1 MAPKQGLN
9 IGDTDALLK
18 SLGIP
23 QQPKTF
29 ADLAQTYGKGLLS
42 GEGPAAKTFIPPVK
56 NMEQMFGKPKTQ
68 GDKLLQFLGD
78 IPLTALEGGRL
89 ATGGIGM
96 FTNPGGN
103 ILADY
108 LNQLTPEEFE
118 KRTGGL
124 GAGPEMFLPDDQTSS
139 IPGSDI
145 FTDEG
150 QSKLASETS
159 KALENLIGKSVG
171 DVGAFDPQGEV
182 DQATID
188 KLQEEAKSKPS
199 EVNTSEVIDTSF
211 DSDFDADLADSTGAA
226 DGEVEGADTPAKKAT
241 VKALDEFLKE
251 ARPGVSPKTF
261 DEYINEFGEATGLD
275 VSGEP
280 DTKQALMSFGL
291 ALMQNRAGKG
301 FNISNILKA
310 TGEAGEAAMPDFR
323 KAVAKAEAIRAKAGS
338 YALSRKKEDQEKA
351 MKKDDYFI
359 IPRTGKGILGI
370 AANLGKG
377 NLKSLNSYELNNL
390 MNNPDFEEQ
399 FEVID
404 KDTYVD
410 LAKTAMTAD
419 GKKKLY
425 QSGSE
430 SIPLFAGADKELSY
444 RVQLPDMNVAP
455 QGTNP
460 VFIDNKDRLKSLIG
474 DMEKGVVNQVK
485 QFDQLAKLLSQTDI
499 TITDQLRS
507 TVVQTARNFGI
518 NIAPDTDPVQQIK
531 TILTRIQATNA
542 SDILQEAGKT
552 LSDRDR
558 ELVRDI
564 VGDVNFLQGD
574 EKELVR
580 KLGNIFNLIVGKG
593 RANIESAY
601 NTLEAQGIFLRN
613 KKKGMSKT
621 KDAEGDLYTID

>member
-18 SLGIP
+18 SLNLP
-23 QQPKTF
+23 SQPKTF
-29 ADLAQTYGKGLLS
+29 SELAKMYGQGLFS
-42 GEGPAAKTFIPPVK
+42 GTGPAAKTFIPPVK
-56 NMEQMFGKPKTQ
+56 NMEQMFGTPKTQ
-68 GDKLLQFLGD
+68 GGKLLQFLGD

-89 ATGGIGM
+89 ATGGIGAL
-96 FTNPGGN
+96 TNPGGN
-103 ILADY
+103 IIADY
-108 LNQLTPEEFE
+108 LAQVTPEEFE

-139 IPGSDI
+139 IAGSDI
-145 FTDEG
+145 FTQEG
-150 QSKLASETS
+150 QDKLASETNE
-159 KALENLIGKSVG
+159 ALKNLIGKSVG
-171 DVGAFDPQGEV
+171 DVSAFDPQGEV

-188 KLQEEAKSKPS
+188 KLKKEGKDKSS
-199 EVNTSEVIDTSF
+199 EVSTSEVIDTSF
-211 DSDFDADLADSTGAA
+211 DSDFDADEDTTTK
-226 DGEVEGADTPAKKAT
+226 VEGADTPAKKAT
-241 VKALDEFLKE
+241 VKALDAFLAE
-251 ARPGVSPKTF
+251 ARPGIKPGKYE
-261 DEYINEFGEATGLD
+261 DYIKEFGEATGLD

-301 FNISNILKA
+301 FDISKIL
-310 TGEAGEAAMPDFR
+310 TSVGEAGEAAMPAFS
-323 KAVAKAEAIRAKAGS
+323 KAVSEAKAIRAKAGS

-351 MKKDDYFI
+351 MKREDYFI

-377 NLKSLNSYELNNL
+377 NLESLNSYELNNL
-390 MNNPDFEEQ
+390 MNNSDFTEQ

-404 KDTYVD
+404 KDTYVS

-474 DMEKGVVNQVK
+474 DMEKGVANQVK
-485 QFDQLAKLLSQTDI
+485 QFDQLAKLLNQTDI

-601 NTLEAQGIFLRN
+601 STLESQGIFLRD

>member
-1 MAPKQGLN
+1 MATPPRRVGLS
-9 IGDTDALLK
+9 AVEVVSPELRK
-18 SLGIP
+18 ALGIKRP
-23 QQPKTF
+23 TNLLDP
-29 ADLAQTYGKGLLS
+29 AQMANRPRGLGAVLFPESTIQSAQARTMMGGSPFS
-42 GEGPAAKTFIPPVK
+42 GISPGFSQAVIGSPTGLDE
-56 NMEQMFGKPKTQ
+56 
-68 GDKLLQFLGD
+68 DKLLRISGM
-78 IPLTALEGGRL
+78 IPQAKSEVDTFGNFDTFKELDQAAVINDKFKGFEEDVPSIDESAKKERPPRDAFVNVTGEDDGVGEDTTSDVSKKENLTAAQE
-89 ATGGIGM
+89 ATKTAIG
-96 FTNPGGN
+96 
-103 ILADY
+103 
-108 LNQLTPEEFE
+108 
-118 KRTGGL
+118 
-124 GAGPEMFLPDDQTSS
+124 
-139 IPGSDI
+139 
-145 FTDEG
+145 
-150 QSKLASETS
+150 
-159 KALENLIGKSVG
+159 
-171 DVGAFDPQGEV
+171 
-182 DQATID
+182 
-188 KLQEEAKSKPS
+188 
-199 EVNTSEVIDTSF
+199 
-211 DSDFDADLADSTGAA
+211 
-226 DGEVEGADTPAKKAT
+226 
-241 VKALDEFLKE
+241 EFLKE
-251 ARPGVSPKTF
+251 AGKGQDPKEF
-261 DEYINEFGEATGLD
+261 KDYINEFGEATGLD
-275 VSGEP
+275 ISGDP

-301 FNISNILKA
+301 FDISKIL
-310 TGEAGEAAMPDFR
+310 TSVGEAGEAAMPAFS
-323 KAVAKAEAIRAKAGS
+323 KAVSEAKAIRAKAGS

-351 MKKDDYFI
+351 MKREDYFI

-377 NLKSLNSYELNNL
+377 NLTSLNSYELNNL
-390 MNNPDFEEQ
+390 MNNPDFKEQ

-404 KDTYVD
+404 KDTYVG

-474 DMEKGVVNQVK
+474 DMEKGVANQVK
-485 QFDQLAKLLSQTDI
+485 QFDQLAKLLNQTDI

-593 RANIESAY
+593 RNNIESAY
-601 NTLEAQGIFLRN
+601 RTLESQGIFLRD

>member
-1 MAPKQGLN
+1 MAPRRVGLS
-9 IGDTDALLK
+9 GVEVVSPELRQA
-18 SLGIP
+18 LGIKRP
-23 QQPKTF
+23 TNLLDP
-29 ADLAQTYGKGLLS
+29 AQTANRPSGLGAIFFPES
-42 GEGPAAKTFIPPVK
+42 TIQSAQARTMMGGSP
-56 NMEQMFGKPKTQ
+56 FGGISPGFSQAVT
-68 GDKLLQFLGD
+68 GDPIGLDEDKLLRISGM
-78 IPLTALEGGRL
+78 IPQAKSEVDTFGNVDTFKELDQSAIINDKLKGFEEDVPNISKGTKKEKLDADPFVNVSGEDDGVGEDTSTDVSKQENLTA
-89 ATGGIGM
+89 A
-96 FTNPGGN
+96 
-103 ILADY
+103 
-108 LNQLTPEEFE
+108 Q
-118 KRTGGL
+118 
-124 GAGPEMFLPDDQTSS
+124 
-139 IPGSDI
+139 
-145 FTDEG
+145 
-150 QSKLASETS
+150 
-159 KALENLIGKSVG
+159 
-171 DVGAFDPQGEV
+171 
-182 DQATID
+182 QATKTAI
-188 KLQEEAKSKPS
+188 
-199 EVNTSEVIDTSF
+199 
-211 DSDFDADLADSTGAA
+211 G
-226 DGEVEGADTPAKKAT
+226 
-241 VKALDEFLKE
+241 EFLKQ
-251 ARPGVSPKTF
+251 AGKGQDPKEF
-261 DEYINEFGEATGLD
+261 KDYINEFGEATGLD
-275 VSGEP
+275 ISGDP

-301 FNISNILKA
+301 FDISKIL
-310 TGEAGEAAMPDFR
+310 TSVGEAGEAAMPAFS
-323 KAVAKAEAIRAKAGS
+323 KAVSEAKAIRAKAGS

-351 MKKDDYFI
+351 MKREDYFI

-377 NLKSLNSYELNNL
+377 NLTSLNSYELNNL
-390 MNNPDFEEQ
+390 MNNPDFKEQ

-404 KDTYVD
+404 KDTYVG

-460 VFIDNKDRLKSLIG
+460 VFIDNKDRLKSLIS
-474 DMEKGVVNQVK
+474 DMEKGVANQVK
-485 QFDQLAKLLSQTDI
+485 QFDKLAQLLNVTDI

-593 RANIESAY
+593 RNNIESAY
-601 NTLEAQGIFLRN
+601 RTLESQGIFLRD